1 MKKSSGM
8 TLIEMII
15 AIVLMGIAMVA
26 FTSFLVPQIR
36 DSAIPH
42 YQTRAVA
49 LGQGF
54 MSQILARGFDEN
66 SNVDGGLVRCGEG
79 DAGTKQERC
88 TEPDD
93 LGEDSGENRPSDF
106 NDVDDYIGCWST
118 PTTVSQCTG
127 YSRGNLRNVLDSQDE
142 DSSDSY
148 KNFRVEVD
156 VAYYNVTTGSSA
168 PTKSTS
174 ITPYKKVTLTIYSSN
189 TQPLSI
195 TAFRGNY

>member
-42 YQTRAVA
+42 YQTRAAA

-66 SNVDGGLVRCGEG
+66 SDFDGGTVRCGENG
-79 DAGTKQERC
+79 VSC
-88 TEPDD
+88 TDVNK
-93 LGEDSGENRPSDF
+93 LGADKKLDGSLETMPSDF

-118 PTTVSQCTG
+118 STTASQCDG
-127 YSRGNLRNVLDSQDE
+127 IPRGNISDVLGADSTEQ
-142 DSSDSY
+142 Y
-148 KNFRVEVD
+148 KNFRLEIS
-156 VAYYNVTTGSSA
+156 VAYDDLTDKA
-168 PTKSTS
+168 PDE
-174 ITPYKKVTLTIYSSN
+174 ITEYKKVTLRIFAGN
-189 TQPLSI
+189 TQPLTL
-195 TAFRGNY
+195 TALKGNY